1 MTAREGS
8 DTRDFAVDKFWGYTG
23 PNFYLGVS
31 ALVFNLYLDP
41 EGPPVSAYAERVLA
55 ELPRLGDGMADPA
68 SDPDSNRDSDQNSA
82 PDSDP
87 LPNRMADLFAEVVL
101 EILRMDLDLWIRER
115 AVRREGDGWVIAV
128 EMLDRIVA
136 EDAVYLAR
144 DWFRAMDA
152 GDDFDFQAR
161 FDVLKEDFD
170 RTLYGGPTIYS
181 LVEAA
186 RKTGIPVHFLPDED
200 QFQWGYGRRQLR
212 GRSTIFHT
220 DGIKDTEFTTFKDM
234 VKRFLGN
241 CGFPT
246 PAGDRVR
253 TADGA
258 ETAAAEIGFP
268 AVVKPVTGHKGQ
280 GVFTNLET
288 AEAVREAF
296 ERLASAAEAADV
308 PFDGVIVEAQVSGT
322 DHRLLAVG
330 GKFAA
335 ALQRAPAYVEGDGD
349 RTIRELVDRENRR
362 DIRRDDARSP
372 LAQIPV
378 DDDVISLLRRQN
390 LTLNS
395 VPRAGERITLG
406 RVANV
411 SAGGVSVN
419 VTEQVHPRTVQ
430 MVEDIAAFFD
440 VACLGI
446 DVLAE
451 DIAVSWDAAEA
462 AGRFGIIEINAG
474 PGVFMH
480 LAPAEGEPV
489 DVPGMILSHFFPTP
503 EAARI
508 PILVGNRLADGFCA
522 QLAERVRAVRPE
534 ARLASVTETGLYF
547 DGAWFC
553 NNRDHDVNVR
563 IALRHPQTGIAAF
576 RHDADALLDTGIL
589 HRGADVVVLE
599 EPDYAEEV
607 LRDQL
612 LPGGLLVI
620 VGETGLTLHQGE
632 DEIGLAPWPEGGDR
646 DTVLADLLEPHLP
659 ALFER
664 YD

>member
-1 MTAREGS
+1 MPGETGG
-8 DTRDFAVDKFWGYTG
+8 DVRDFAVDKFWGYSG
-23 PNFYLGVS
+23 PNFYLGAS

-41 EGPPVSAYAERVLA
+41 DGPPVSAYADPIRSQ
-55 ELPRLGDGMADPA
+55 LPGLSDRL
-68 SDPDSNRDSDQNSA
+68 PD
-82 PDSDP
+82 
-87 LPNRMADLFAEVVL
+87 RMADLFAEVVV
-101 EILRMDLDLWIRER
+101 EILRMDIDLWIRER
-115 AVRREGDGWVIAV
+115 AVRRENDAWVIAV
-128 EMLDRIVA
+128 EMLDRIVS

-152 GDDFDFQAR
+152 GADFDFQTR
-161 FDVLKEDFD
+161 FDVLKADFD
-170 RTLYGGPTIYS
+170 RTLYGGPTLYS
-181 LVEAA
+181 LIEAA
-186 RKTGIPVHFLPDED
+186 RKRDIPVHFLPDED

-212 GRSTIFHT
+212 GRSTIFHA
-220 DGIKDTEFTTFKDM
+220 DGIKDTEFTTFKDL
-234 VKRFLGN
+234 VKRFLAT

-258 ETAAAEIGFP
+258 EAAAAEIGFP

-280 GVFTNLET
+280 GVFTNLDT
-288 AEAVREAF
+288 AEAVRSAF
-296 ERLASAAEAADV
+296 ERLASAAEAADL
-308 PFDGVIVEAQVSGT
+308 PFDGAIVEAQVSGT
-322 DHRLLAVG
+322 DHRLLTVG
-330 GKFAA
+330 GTFAA
-335 ALQRAPAYVEGDGD
+335 ALQRVPAYVEGDGD
-349 RTIRELVDRENRR
+349 RPIRELIDRENRR

-372 LAQIPV
+372 LARIPV
-378 DDDVISLLRRQN
+378 DDDALALLRRQG
-390 LTLNS
+390 LSLDS
-395 VPRAGERITLG
+395 VPGAGERVTLG

-411 SAGGVSVN
+411 SAGGVSIN
-419 VTEQVHPRTVQ
+419 VTDRVHPRTVRLA
-430 MVEDIAAFFD
+430 EDIAAFFD

-480 LAPAEGEPV
+480 LAPAEGAPV

-503 EAARI
+503 ETARI
-508 PILVGNRLADGFCA
+508 PILVGNRLTDGFCA
-522 QLAERVRAVRPE
+522 ELAERVRAIRPE
-534 ARLASVTETGLYF
+534 ARLASVTDTGVHF
-547 DGAWFC
+547 GGEPFC
-553 NNRDHDVNVR
+553 RHRDHAVNVR

-599 EPDYAEEV
+599 DPHYAEEV

-612 LPGGLLVI
+612 RSGGLLVI
-620 VGETGLTLHQGE
+620 VGEAGLTLYQGE
-632 DEIGLAPWPEGGDR
+632 DEIGVVPWPEDGDR
-646 DTVLADLLEPHLP
+646 DAVLADLLEPHLP
-659 ALFER
+659 ALFAR